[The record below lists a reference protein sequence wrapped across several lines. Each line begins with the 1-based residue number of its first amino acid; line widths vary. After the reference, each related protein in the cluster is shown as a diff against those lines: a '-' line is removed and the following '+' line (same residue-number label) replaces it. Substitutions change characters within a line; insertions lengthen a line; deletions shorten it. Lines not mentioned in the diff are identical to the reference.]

1 MQPAFTYFGR
11 GQKKKGCPASNLRG
25 IINPAY
31 PYLRK
36 GEQHS
41 NSVNTQLPQKLKPQK
56 WPPGTYLATPLGLTR
71 YQGGSKSAYQAQGDK
86 PPRQPSRGPFHQENY
101 LLWIT

>member
-11 GQKKKGCPASNLRG
+11 GQKKGCPASNLRG

-36 GEQHS
+36 GKQHS
-41 NSVNTQLPQKLKPQK
+41 NSVNIQLPQDLKPQQ
-56 WPPGTYLATPLGLTR
+56 WPLGICLATPLDLTR
-71 YQGGSKSAYQAQGDK
+71 YQGGSKSAYQALGDK
-86 PPRQPSRGPFHQENY
+86 PPHRPSRGLSHQENC